1 MTPNVQV
8 VEEHYNVFPYP
19 TVTNFA
25 QPLPGPFKRG
35 WLNYLLRRRPDD
47 ALGPDADIWIAGCGT
62 QQGVHWALCFP
73 EAKVVA
79 TDVSEAALAIADGL
93 ATQLGLT
100 NVRFEKQDLM
110 QPHFEDAFDLVVS
123 TGVVHHLPDPA
134 TGLTHI
140 HAGLRPG
147 GAALLMVYS
156 TMHREPLAVF
166 RRALT
171 LLAHDDEDTDAR
183 YALAGRLLQTLLS
196 AERCSPP
203 CPGAL
208 EQLWQHYQT
217 DRSLVA
223 DALLHPLEKTYDI
236 DELLAL
242 LADTSFRHVSWLHPA
257 HWQLDA
263 YLEEPDLLARFD
275 RLDMMQQAQAIY
287 HLAGYT
293 GPLLECLAEP
303 SDAPAR
309 SAYTTDELLAMP
321 LVCSQGSEAY
331 RVEDGRIVE
340 KGMGPAY
347 AVEGEELVG
356 HSTGGFGAKQ
366 TWRVPAYVE
375 PVFQACDGSRT
386 LGEVLDAFADE
397 FDRQQLFNLLYTFLP
412 HDLGL
417 LVPAW

>member
-8 VEEHYNVFPYP
+8 VEDHYNVFPYP
-19 TVTNFA
+19 TVTSLM

-35 WLNYLLRRRPDD
+35 WLNYLLRRRRGEI
-47 ALGPDADIWIAGCGT
+47 LRPDADIWIAGCGT
-62 QQGVHWALCFP
+62 QQGIHWALCFP
-73 EAKVVA
+73 EATVVA
-79 TDVSEAALAIADGL
+79 TDVSETALGIADGL
-93 ATQLGLT
+93 ASQLGLT

-110 QPHFEDAFDLVVS
+110 QPYLADAFDLIVS

-134 TGLTHI
+134 IGLSHI
-140 HAGLRPG
+140 HTGLRPG

-166 RRALT
+166 RRALA

-208 EQLWQHYQT
+208 EQLWQHFQS

-223 DALLHPLEKTYDI
+223 DALLHPLEQTYDI
-236 DELLAL
+236 DALLTL
-242 LADTSFRHVSWLHPA
+242 LADTSFQHVSWLHPA

-263 YLEEPDLLARFD
+263 YLQDPDLLARFN
-275 RLDMMQQAQAIY
+275 RLNSMQQANAVY
-287 HLAGYT
+287 HMAGYA
-293 GPLLECLAEP
+293 GPLLEFLAE
-303 SDAPAR
+303 STEALAR
-309 SAYTTDELLAMP
+309 PAYTQDELLAMP
-321 LVCSQGSEAY
+321 VVCSEGSEAY
-331 RVEDGRIVE
+331 RVEEGRIVA
-340 KGMGPAY
+340 KGRRPAY
-347 AVEGEELVG
+347 EVQGEELVG
-356 HSTGGFGAKQ
+356 HSTSGFGAKQ

-375 PVFQACDGSRT
+375 PVLLACDGTCT
-386 LGEVLDAFADE
+386 LGDILDAFAND
-397 FDRQQLFNLLYTFLP
+397 FDRQQLFDLLYTFLP

>member
-8 VEEHYNVFPYP
+8 VEDHYNIFPYP
-19 TVTNFA
+19 TVTSIA
-25 QPLPGPFKRG
+25 QPLPVPFKRG
-35 WLNYLLRRRPDD
+35 ALNYLLRRRPGE
-47 ALGPDADIWIAGCGT
+47 ALQPDADIWIAGCGT

-73 EAKVVA
+73 EATVVA
-79 TDVSEAALAIADGL
+79 TDVSETALDTAREL

-100 NVRFEKQDLM
+100 NVRFEKQNLL
-110 QPHFEDAFDLVVS
+110 QPHFEDAFDLIVS

-134 TGLTHI
+134 TGLSHI

-171 LLAHDDEDTDAR
+171 LLAHDAEDTDAR

-196 AERCSPP
+196 VEQCSPP

-208 EQLWQHYQT
+208 EQLWQRYET

-223 DALLHPLEKTYDI
+223 DALLHPLEETYDI

-242 LADTSFRHVSWLHPA
+242 LADTSFQHVSWLHPA
-257 HWQLDA
+257 QWQLNG
-263 YLEEPDLLARFD
+263 YLNDPDLLARFD
-275 RLDMMQQAQAIY
+275 RLDAMQQANAIY

-293 GPLLECLAEP
+293 GPLLEFLAEP
-303 SDAPAR
+303 TETPAR
-309 SAYTTDELLAMP
+309 PAYTTDELLAMP
-321 LVCSQGSEAY
+321 VVYSKGSEAY
-331 RVEDGRIVE
+331 RVQKGRIVA
-340 KGMGPAY
+340 KGIMPAY
-347 AVEGEELVG
+347 EVQGEELVG
-356 HSTGGFGAKQ
+356 RSTSSFGARQ
-366 TWRVPAYVE
+366 TWRVPAYIE
-375 PVFQACDGSRT
+375 PVFQACDGTRT
-386 LGEVLDAFADE
+386 LGDILDAFADE
-397 FDRQQLFNLLYTFLP
+397 FDRQQLFDLLYTFLP

-417 LVPAW
+417 LVPSW